1 MAKQKT
7 ESLSGKVG
15 KAITGTFSLDKFKK
29 GKNLGQ
35 SSSNFKPQAW
45 INFSEPVKEMLEMPG
60 IPKGHITLVRGHSN
74 TGKTTLLIEAA
85 IEAQKTQV
93 LPVIIITEMKHS
105 WEHWSAMGFDLGETV
120 DEDGN
125 KSYDGFFLYADREQ
139 LQSIE
144 DVASFI
150 ADLLD
155 EQRKGN
161 LPYDLLFLWD
171 SIGSIPCQ
179 MSIDKNSNSP
189 MWNAGAMSQQFANFI
204 NQRII
209 MSRKESQSYT
219 NTMLCVNKVWVEPAL
234 MPMAQPKLR
243 NKGGDSMFFDAS
255 FIITF
260 GNVTSPGTQKVKAT
274 KNGKEIEF
282 ALKTKVSCDKNHVT
296 GVTAKGTIVS
306 TAHGFIKNSPNEI
319 NKYKKEHSKNWAN
332 ILGSDDFD
340 IVEEENLDFLGV
352 DTSEI

>member
-120 DEDGN
+120 DEEGN

-144 DVASFI
+144 DVAAFM

-155 EQRKGN
+155 EQKKGN

-171 SIGSIPCQ
+171 SIGSIPCK
-179 MSIDKNSNSP
+179 MSIEKNSNSP

-204 NQRII
+204 NQRVI

-319 NKYKKEHSKNWAN
+319 QKYKKEHSKNWAN

-352 DTSEI
+352 DTSEV

>member
-105 WEHWSAMGFDLGETV
+105 WEHWSAMGFDLGETI
-120 DEDGN
+120 DEEGN
-125 KSYDGFFLYADREQ
+125 KSYDGFFLYADRES
-139 LQSIE
+139 LQCIE
-144 DVASFI
+144 DVAAFM

-155 EQRKGN
+155 EQKKGN

-171 SIGSIPCQ
+171 SIGSIPCR
-179 MSIDKNSNSP
+179 MSIEKNSNSP

-204 NQRII
+204 NQRVI

-319 NKYKKEHSKNWAN
+319 NKYKKEHSKNWAS

>member
-85 IEAQKTQV
+85 IEAQKTEV

-120 DEDGN
+120 DEEGN

-144 DVASFI
+144 DVAAFM

-155 EQRKGN
+155 EQKKGN

-171 SIGSIPCQ
+171 SIGSIPCK
-179 MSIDKNSNSP
+179 MSIEKNSNSP

-204 NQRII
+204 NQRVI

-319 NKYKKEHSKNWAN
+319 NKYKKEHSKNWAS

>member
-29 GKNLGQ
+29 GKDLGQ

-105 WEHWSAMGFDLGETV
+105 WEHWSAMGFDLGESI

-155 EQRKGN
+155 EQKKGN

-179 MSIDKNSNSP
+179 MSIDKNTNSP